1 MNQLGKTFGLSIL
14 LVITY
19 FYAGQLTLT
28 LSLPPSGATP
38 LWAPTGI
45 ALAAVL
51 IWGYRLLPAVFL
63 GDFLVAVDL
72 IGLNDSTS
80 IALCVLIGSQA
91 LMHAW
96 LGRWLLERFHVWPSP
111 LTKDTNIIKFFVLA
125 GLVSS
130 FFPAAFTVIVDLMLG
145 VLEESTWLD
154 SLIIWWIGGALG
166 VVIFTPIG
174 LILFSKPRHIW
185 RSRMGSVVLPMI
197 VMFIL
202 LVIVLNTVRNNER
215 QQIEDRFNSY
225 AGIAHALVEGQLN
238 NYSSL
243 LSSLN
248 AFYKSSEHVTDD
260 EFELFLTASLSEQ
273 SGVYATFW
281 AERVLDK
288 DRAAYEQQLGRPI
301 MVLDNTT
308 NKFIVAKQKS
318 EYLVVKQSRMPLNH
332 IPVIDQ
338 LDGFIGVDF
347 CSMNN
352 QEKCQLLFETAKP
365 QLFSPYLVD
374 IDPTASNR
382 LRHLSPITD
391 SNDEVIGI
399 VGHVYR
405 YDELFEHLLSSD
417 IKKWLNF
424 RVIETSKELEL
435 FETRPESAREIF
447 SGQELLSKR
456 YVTFGDEQWQ
466 FSYTPSPQ
474 FIQTY
479 SSWNFFWMITGSLV
493 LLSLIGSWL
502 MGMSGRVHQVSQQVN
517 EKTREI
523 IAASELLKRS
533 ESKFRNLVENI
544 EDEYLLYSHDINGI
558 FDYVSPSVTTIL
570 GYSQNEFL
578 KHYSTYLPDSEINKK
593 VDEFTTRTLLGFT
606 SSYEVEIYDSSS
618 SVHTLMVHETPIL
631 NAQHEVLG
639 IEGIAHDITERKK
652 SQVALEKLSLAVE
665 HSPNSIIITNNEG
678 VIEYINPKFTE
689 ITGYESSEVI
699 GKKPSILK
707 SGLMPESIYK
717 GLWDTLLSG
726 HEWRG
731 EMHNRK
737 KNGDLYWAR
746 EHICPLF
753 DENDQVS
760 YFVATQEDVT
770 DAKRISEETS
780 YQASHDLLT
789 GLINRREFES
799 RLDRVIK
806 SAKEDL
812 SEHALCFMDLDQFK
826 IVNDTCGHV
835 AGDELLRQVGGLLL
849 AHVRQ
854 RDTLARLGG
863 DEFALLMEHCG
874 IEQAYDT
881 CQKIIDLLANFRFYW
896 ENHVFSIGISIG
908 LAQIDKHISNGN
920 EVLAYVDGACYAAK
934 DAGRNRVE
942 VHTEDSDRLKQR
954 KGEIQWSSEINDALD
969 ENRFELYCQPIIPL
983 TAPDLDISY
992 EVLLRLKMSDGTI
1005 VSPGSFLP
1013 AAERYNSIVRIDRW
1027 VIEHTLLW
1035 INQHA
1040 KALKHVRSISINLSG
1055 QSLGDESMLGFII
1068 REFQRGLVP
1077 VEKVRFEI
1085 TETAAIANLRDAT
1098 IFMRTLSEFGCRFAL
1113 DDFGSGLSSFA
1124 YLKNLQVDVL
1134 KIDGM
1139 FVKDMLDD
1147 PIDFEMV
1154 KSINDI
1160 GHVMGLET
1168 IAEFVESDEIA
1179 DKLRDIGVDYAQGY
1193 AYGQPIPIDE
1203 ILTKR

>member
-1 MNQLGKTFGLSIL
+1 MNPLGKTLGLSIL
-14 LVITY
+14 LVIAY

-91 LMHAW
+91 LIHAW
-96 LGRWLLERFHVWPSP
+96 LGRWLLERFNVWPSP
-111 LTKDTNIIKFFVLA
+111 LIKDTNIIKFFLLA
-125 GLVSS
+125 GVVSS
-130 FFPAAFTVIVDLMLG
+130 FFPAAFTVVVNLVMG
-145 VLEESTWLD
+145 VLDESTWLD

-166 VVIFTPIG
+166 VVIFTPIV

-185 RSRMGSVVLPMI
+185 RARMGSVVLPMM
-197 VMFIL
+197 VMFVLL
-202 LVIVLNTVRNNER
+202 LVVLHTIRNNER

-248 AFYKSSEHVTDD
+248 AFYKHSEQVTSD
-260 EFELFLTASLSEQ
+260 EFEQFLTTSLNKQ
-273 SGVYATFW
+273 SDIYAAFW
-281 AERVLDK
+281 AELVLDK

-308 NKFIVAKQKS
+308 NKFVVAKQKPQ
-318 EYLVVKQSRMPLNH
+318 YFVVKQSR
-332 IPVIDQ
+332 IPPNYISIDNN
-338 LDGFIGVDF
+338 LDRFVGVDF
-347 CSMNN
+347 CSMKN
-352 QEKCQLLFETAKP
+352 QQRCQKLFETGRD
-365 QLFSPYLVD
+365 QLFAPYLLD
-374 IDPTASNR
+374 LDATASNR
-382 LRHLSPITD
+382 VVHASPVMNAKDRI
-391 SNDEVIGI
+391 SGI
-399 VGHVYR
+399 VGHVYH
-405 YDELFEHLLSSD
+405 YDKLFEQLISSD
-417 IKKWLNF
+417 IKQWLNF
-424 RVIETSKELEL
+424 TVTRESDGSYL
-435 FETRPESAREIF
+435 FDTRSESTPVVF
-447 SGQELLSKR
+447 SDTVLLSKR
-456 YVTFGDEQWQ
+456 HITFGHEQWQ
-466 FSYTPSPQ
+466 FNYTPSAD
-474 FIQTY
+474 FIQIY
-479 SSWNFFWMITGSLV
+479 SSWNFFWVMTSSLV

-502 MGMSGRVHQVSQQVN
+502 MGMSGRVHQVRQQVN

-523 IAASELLKRS
+523 TAASELLKKS
-533 ESKFRNLVENI
+533 ESKFRSLIENI
-544 EDEYLLYSHDINGI
+544 KDEYILYSHDNKGI

-570 GYSQNEFL
+570 GYSQDEFL
-578 KHYSTYLPDSEINKK
+578 QHYSTYMPDSEINKK
-593 VDEFTTRTLLGFT
+593 VDDFTKRTLAGFT
-606 SSYEVEIYDSSS
+606 SNYEVEIYDSSRS
-618 SVHTLMVHETPIL
+618 IHTLMINETPIL
-631 NAQHEVLG
+631 NKQSEVIG
-639 IEGIAHDITERKK
+639 VEGIAHDITERKK
-652 SQVALEKLSLAVE
+652 SQLALEKLSLAVE
-665 HSPNSIIITNNEG
+665 HSPNSIIITNNKG
-678 VIEYINPKFTE
+678 LIEYINPRFTT

-707 SGLMPESIYK
+707 SGLMATSIYK
-717 GLWDTLLSG
+717 SLWDSLLSG
-726 HEWRG
+726 KEWRG

-737 KNGDLYWAR
+737 KNGDLYWSR

-753 DENDQVS
+753 DSNKQVS
-760 YFVATQEDVT
+760 HFVATQEDVT
-770 DAKRISEETS
+770 DAKRRSEETS

-789 GLINRREFES
+789 GLVNRREFES

-806 SAKEDL
+806 SAKDDL

-826 IVNDTCGHV
+826 VVNDTCGHV
-835 AGDELLRQVGGLLL
+835 AGDELLRQVGDLLL

-881 CQKIIDLLANFRFYW
+881 CQKIIDLLADFRFHW
-896 ENHVFSIGISIG
+896 EDHVFSIGISIG

-942 VHTEDSDRLKQR
+942 VHTEDNERLKQR
-954 KGEIQWSSEINDALD
+954 KGEIQWSSEINNALD

-983 TAPDLDISY
+983 ADPDLDISY
-992 EVLLRLKMSDGTI
+992 EVLLRLRMPDGTI
-1005 VSPGSFLP
+1005 VPPGAFLP

-1035 INQHA
+1035 ISRHA
-1040 KALKHVRSISINLSG
+1040 EALSHVRSISINLSG
-1055 QSLGDESMLGFII
+1055 QSLGDEAMLGFII

-1077 VEKVRFEI
+1077 VEKVKFEI

-1124 YLKNLQVDVL
+1124 YLKNLKVDVL

-1179 DKLRDIGVDYAQGY
+1179 DKLREIGVDYAQGY

-1203 ILTKR
+1203 ILTRG